1 VAEVHLPKG
10 MRDLLP
16 AQMQARLQIIDTVRK
31 VFARFGFEPLET
43 PAMERIETL
52 MGKYGDEGDKLIFRV
67 LKRGEGGERGEVD
80 QALRYDLTVPLARVL
95 AMNPGLAMPFR
106 RYQIQPVWRADRP
119 QKGRFREFTQC
130 DVDIAGSESPLCEAE
145 CLAVASAA
153 LTALGFRDFTIRL
166 NDRRIL
172 AAMAAAIGAP
182 DRLISMVTAIDKLDK
197 VGEDGVRK
205 ELAAQSFAPEAADLL
220 FSMLGG
226 GPIPE
231 VEAYEAGL
239 DQIIGY
245 AHDLG
250 VAPGRVVKDRTLARG
265 LDYYTGPVFEIVV
278 TEPKIGSISGG
289 GRYDELVGMFSG
301 RKIPAVGIS
310 LGLERIFVVMEE
322 LGMLG
327 AGAKAAEVFVTR
339 FSDATL
345 SETLQAAAALRDA
358 GVPTCLALDG
368 GKLGKQ
374 LQQADKTGARWAVV
388 IGPSEAKAGLAQL
401 KDLRSGSQ
409 QTLPLTEL
417 VAQVKAALG

>member
-1 VAEVHLPKG
+1 MAEVHLPKG

-31 VFARFGFEPLET
+31 VFARYGFEPLET

-95 AMNPGLAMPFR
+95 AMNPGLPMPFR

-153 LTALGFRDFTIRL
+153 LTALGFRDFSIRL

-205 ELAAQSFAPEAADLL
+205 ELAAQGFAPEAADLL
-220 FSMLGG
+220 FAMLGG

-245 AHDLG
+245 ACDLG
-250 VAPGRVVKDRTLARG
+250 VAPSNITKDRTLARG

-278 TEPKIGSISGG
+278 NEPKIGSISGG

-327 AGAKAAEVFVTR
+327 AVPKAAEVFVTR

-345 SETLQAAAALRDA
+345 SETLQAAAALRAA

-374 LQQADKTGARWAVV
+374 LQQADKAGARWAVV
-388 IGPSEAKAGLAQL
+388 IGPSEAKAGAVQL
-401 KDLRSGSQ
+401 KDLRDGSQ
-409 QTLPLTEL
+409 RTLPLDEA
-417 VAQVKAALG
+417 VAAVLAGRG